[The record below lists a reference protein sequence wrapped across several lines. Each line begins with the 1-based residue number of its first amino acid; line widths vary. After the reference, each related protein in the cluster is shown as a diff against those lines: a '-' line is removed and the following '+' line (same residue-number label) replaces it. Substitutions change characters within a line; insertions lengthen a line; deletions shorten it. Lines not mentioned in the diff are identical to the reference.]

1 MHRSLTL
8 ARAAP
13 RTPLAILV
21 AIGCPKRGLHEAMG
35 AVTVALIGCVLLVAA
50 TLAHPLV
57 DGAPLLPAQAFL
69 ELMQV
74 Q

>member
-13 RTPLAILV
+13 RTPLAILI
-21 AIGCPKRGLHEAMG
+21 AIGSPNRGLHEAMG
-35 AVTVALIGCVLLVAA
+35 AVTVAA

-57 DGAPLLPAQAFL
+57 GDAPLRSARAFL

-74 Q
+74 P